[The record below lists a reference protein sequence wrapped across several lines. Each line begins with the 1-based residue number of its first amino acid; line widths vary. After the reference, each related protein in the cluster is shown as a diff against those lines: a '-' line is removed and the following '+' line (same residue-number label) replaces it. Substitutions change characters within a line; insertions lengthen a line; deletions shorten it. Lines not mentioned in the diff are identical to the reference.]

1 MSPRSSILAFITPL
15 AYGSKYANSFIS
27 TSPLSYREL
36 REPNDSRPLTFS
48 THVRSGA
55 GVTYKDVREMVK
67 IDTRF
72 VKQVSGTS
80 LKTATFAYYKSK
92 KGGYVLKPKRGRTS
106 TKDPVAVALNRYA
119 KANVG
124 ASTVSMVYASKSKVL
139 RSTENLLAVKLKGG
153 AKGWI
158 TEKGKFMSE
167 EQLRNVLKSVDATS
181 PAAVAGVSLQDI
193 YDSLSPQK
201 KAEFADRVRD
211 FDWDQMFA
219 EMYPKDGVAEADTQM
234 DAYLELLTT
243 LGDLKGWQRGR

>member
-1 MSPRSSILAFITPL
+1 M
-15 AYGSKYANSFIS
+15 
-27 TSPLSYREL
+27 
-36 REPNDSRPLTFS
+36 
-48 THVRSGA
+48 
-55 GVTYKDVREMVK
+55 REMAR
-67 IDTRF
+67 IDARF
-72 VKQVSGTS
+72 VKQVSGAS
-80 LKTATFAYYKSK
+80 LKTAALAYYRSK

-124 ASTVSMVYASKSKVL
+124 ASAVNMIYSPKSRVL
-139 RSTENLLAVKLKGG
+139 RSTRNLLAVKLTGG

-158 TEKGKFMSE
+158 TEKGMFMSE
-167 EQLRNVLKSVDATS
+167 QRLRDVLKSVDATS
-181 PAAVAGVSLQDI
+181 PAAVVGVSLLDI
-193 YDSLSPQK
+193 YDSLSPQQ

-211 FDWDQMFA
+211 FDWDEMFK